1 MFCHRPYLGYLCS
14 NTPVLQKTVRGRKG
28 RISGLA
34 GSTSRLSHKYAK
46 CVKLPAHQFSVSS
59 VRGFYQTTVNYLKVP
74 TDNNIL
80 ELGKEFEVSSSVGA
94 AFLTWRKLTLSR
106 SQVRAESPFHKEQ
119 GLAIKGL
126 PEERS
131 QDLCKQELFQPKER
145 SNGALPHGE
154 PAVHRPF
161 SSHLVSHRNTAS
173 PSQAVHRHLM
183 SPLSH
188 QGLPFPVMSS
198 SHSRSINNF
207 QQLRASRPMKG
218 LDSLDPV
225 KELIARNRKQ
235 YKHIKKCTVTPF
247 LSRSTLFS

>member
-1 MFCHRPYLGYLCS
+1 MCFFKVLRRKGAGLGRKPPAEAGGKQVFCHRPYLGYLCS

-154 PAVHRPF
+154 PAVH
-161 SSHLVSHRNTAS
+161 
-173 PSQAVHRHLM
+173 
-183 SPLSH
+183 
-188 QGLPFPVMSS
+188 
-198 SHSRSINNF
+198 
-207 QQLRASRPMKG
+207 
-218 LDSLDPV
+218 
-225 KELIARNRKQ
+225 
-235 YKHIKKCTVTPF
+235 
-247 LSRSTLFS
+247 